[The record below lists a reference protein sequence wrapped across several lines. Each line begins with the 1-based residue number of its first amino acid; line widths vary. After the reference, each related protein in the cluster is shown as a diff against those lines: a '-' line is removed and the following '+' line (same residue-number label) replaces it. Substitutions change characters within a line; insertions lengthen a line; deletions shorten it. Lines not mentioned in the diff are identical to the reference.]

1 MKSTPSVVD
10 RFADISIIRYS
21 LPPLPANSP
30 RTAHLIYALS
40 EAALCGRDIF
50 YAQNYRYNL
59 MVRHALE
66 AIYTGCVNRPE
77 LPGFSE
83 LEVYLKR
90 FWFAN
95 GIHHHNSGD
104 KLVPGFSAAHLENL
118 ARLSKVFEKLPWLN
132 RTFLFDMGGG
142 NPPVSMTAWENLC
155 DILFR
160 PDRAPKSVSK
170 EVGSDRLLASSCNY
184 YRGVTEKE
192 AVDFYTSMT
201 RQEEE
206 PLWYGLNSLLYRA
219 ADGRL
224 TEAVYKVGGLYGK
237 ALERI
242 NHWLLR
248 AAESAE
254 TPLQATALEWLI
266 RYYETGDL
274 RAFNEY
280 NKAWVAE
287 TALSVDC
294 INGFIE
300 VYGDPLGRKASWES
314 VVFVK
319 DREASKRT
327 EALSREAGWF
337 EAHAPIDDAFKKRE
351 VKGVT
356 ASVISVVMLGGDCA
370 PASPLGINLP
380 NANWIRSR
388 YGSKSVTLQNI
399 GEAIREASAASGLL
413 DEFAATPEEAERA
426 RLYGSLASNLH
437 TDLHEC
443 LGHGSGQILPG
454 VPDDAL
460 GPFHSVIEEARAD
473 LFALYFIADQKM
485 QELGLVPNDEVAKA
499 AYDNYFRN
507 ALLIQLARVEEG
519 KVLEQAHMRN
529 RHLIASWCME
539 QSQGQEIVRSIEK
552 EGKTYVTISDYQAL
566 RGLFGRLLAEV
577 QRITSQGDRKAAE
590 QLVETWGVNPNP
602 RVHREVLARY
612 ARLNISP
619 YYGFVVPVLKPQY
632 DGNQFVGLQFGSD
645 ETYVSQMLR
654 FGRDYAL
661 LDPLE
666 GV

>member
-1 MKSTPSVVD
+1 MKSNSSVVD

-21 LPPLPANSP
+21 LPPLASLSP
-30 RTAHLIYALS
+30 RTVHLIYALS

-59 MVRHALE
+59 MVRHTLE
-66 AIYTGCVNRPE
+66 TIYTGCVNRPE
-77 LPGFSE
+77 QPGFSE
-83 LEVYLKR
+83 LEIYLKR

-104 KLVPGFSAAHLENL
+104 KLVPGFSATDLEQM
-118 ARLSKVFEKLPWLN
+118 ARLSKAFEKLPWLN
-132 RTFLFDMGGG
+132 RTFPFDMGGG
-142 NPPVSMTAWENLC
+142 EPQVSMTAWENVC

-160 PDRAPKSVSK
+160 PERAPKSVSK
-170 EVGSDRLLASSCNY
+170 EAGSDRLLASACNY

-192 AVDFYTSMT
+192 AVDFYSAMM

-206 PLWYGLNSLLYRA
+206 PLWYGLNSLLYRTP
-219 ADGRL
+219 DGRIA
-224 TEAVYKVGGLYGK
+224 EEVYKVGGLYGK
-237 ALERI
+237 ALDRI
-242 NHWLLR
+242 VHWLLR

-266 RYYETGDL
+266 RYYQSGDL

-319 DREASKRT
+319 DHEASKRT
-327 EALSREAGWF
+327 EALSREAAWF
-337 EAHAPIDDAFKKRE
+337 EANAPIDDAFKKRE

-370 PASPLGINLP
+370 PSSPLGINLP

-388 YGSKSVTLQNI
+388 YGSKSVTLQNV

-413 DEFAATPEEAERA
+413 DEFAATSEEAERA

-473 LFALYFIADQKM
+473 LFALYFIADPKM
-485 QELGLVPNDEVAKA
+485 QALGLVPNGEVAKA

-507 ALLIQLARVEEG
+507 ALLVQLARVDEG

-529 RHLIASWCME
+529 RHLIASWCIE
-539 QSQGQEIVRSIEK
+539 QSKGQKIVRYLER
-552 EGKTYVTISDYQAL
+552 EGKTYVTITDYRAV

-577 QRITSQGDRKAAE
+577 QRITSKGDRKAAE
-590 QLVETWGVNPNP
+590 HLVETWGVTP
-602 RVHREVLARY
+602 RPEVHKEVLARY

-619 YYGFVVPVLKPQY
+619 YYGFVVPRLKPQY
-632 DGNQFVGLQFGSD
+632 NENQFTGLQFEAD

-654 FGRDYAL
+654 LSRDYGF

>member
-1 MKSTPSVVD
+1 MKATPSVVD
-10 RFADISIIRYS
+10 RFADISIIGY
-21 LPPLPANSP
+21 PLPSLEGISP
-30 RTAHLIYALS
+30 QTAHLIYALS

-59 MVRHALE
+59 MVRHTLE
-66 AIYTGCVNRPE
+66 AIYTGCASH
-77 LPGFSE
+77 SE
-83 LEVYLKR
+83 LAGFLALESYLKR
-90 FWFAN
+90 VWFAN

-104 KLVPGFSAAHLENL
+104 KMVPGFTEPELSGM
-118 ARLSKVFEKLPWLN
+118 ARIAEVFHTLPWLS
-132 RTFLFDMGGG
+132 RTFSFDMGGG
-142 NPPVSMTAWENLC
+142 MPPVSMTAWENIC

-160 PDRAPKSVSK
+160 PGRSPKSVSK

-184 YRGVTEKE
+184 YRGVSEKE
-192 AVDFYTSMT
+192 AIAFYEAMAKP
-201 RQEEE
+201 EDE
-206 PLWYGLNSLLYRA
+206 PLSYGLNSLLYRDA
-219 ADGRL
+219 QGELR
-224 TEAVYKVGGLYGK
+224 ERVYRVGGLYGK

-242 NHWLLR
+242 NYWLLK

-266 RYYETGDL
+266 RYYETGNL

-280 NKAWVAE
+280 NKAWVSE
-287 TALSVDC
+287 TGLSVDF

-319 DREASKRT
+319 DKEASRRT

-337 EAHAPIDDAFKKRE
+337 EAHAPVADAYKKSE

-356 ASVISVVMLGGDCA
+356 ASVISVIMLGGDCA

-399 GEAIREASAASGLL
+399 GGAIREASAASGLI

-426 RLYGSLASNLH
+426 RRYGNVASNLH

-443 LGHGSGQILPG
+443 LGHGSGRLLPG
-454 VPDDAL
+454 VSDDAL

-473 LFALYFIADQKM
+473 LFALYFLADPKM
-485 QELGLVPNDEVAKA
+485 EALGLVQDSGVAMA

-507 ALLIQLARVEEG
+507 ALLIQLARVDEG
-519 KVLEQAHMRN
+519 KLLEQAHMRN
-529 RHLIASWCME
+529 RHLIASWCIE
-539 QSQGQEIVRSIEK
+539 QSKGKDIVHYTEK
-552 EGKTYVTISDYQAL
+552 EGKTFVIIADYEAL
-566 RGLFGRLLAEV
+566 RGLFARLLAEV
-577 QRITSQGDRKAAE
+577 QRITSEGDRKAAE
-590 QLVETWGVNPNP
+590 QLVETWGVRP
-602 RVHREVLARY
+602 HQAIHKQVLERY
-612 ARLNISP
+612 AKLNISP

-632 DGNQFVGLQFGSD
+632 NGTQFTGLQFKLD